1 MDDFTAEMFA
11 TGRNFDSSESTSQR
25 PNNDQNDDQNDD
37 NDKQPEP
44 KAESSSQKTGLR
56 GGLAAIR
63 QKASLQD
70 RLVEKYIELPEP
82 L

>member
-11 TGRNFDSSESTSQR
+11 SGRNFDSPESSSQR
-25 PNNDQNDDQNDD
+25 PNNDHNDD
-37 NDKQPEP
+37 NGKQPEP
-44 KAESSSQKTGLR
+44 KAEPSSQKTGLR
-56 GGLAAIR
+56 GGFAAIR